1 MVLSSSGKECSILPL
16 IKTKDNHKINSIMKF
31 YDRLSDLV
39 NGWGYSEN
47 EAREILAE
55 EIAEYEP
62 YQHDFE
68 C

>member
-1 MVLSSSGKECSILPL
+1 M
-16 IKTKDNHKINSIMKF
+16 NYF
-31 YDRLSDLV
+31 DRLSDLV

-55 EIAEYEP
+55 EGSDYGYAM
-62 YQHDFE
+62 HDFE

>member
-1 MVLSSSGKECSILPL
+1 
-16 IKTKDNHKINSIMKF
+16 MKF